1 MKLSQQNY
9 KCTEK
14 AYACLDNLFAISLY
28 DDFDIDCS
36 TDENGDID
44 IIAGKFYKW
53 DSKDEE
59 YTLYKIKMQFDCMT
73 ELADLHVSREGI
85 VVGKKRIDL

>member
-9 KCTEK
+9 ICVEK
-14 AYACLDNLFAISLY
+14 GYNCIDNLFAICLY

-36 TDENGDID
+36 TDANGDID

-53 DSKDEE
+53 DAKNKE
-59 YTLYKIKMQFDCMT
+59 YTLYKIKMQFDCMS
-73 ELADLHVSREGI
+73 EIADLHVSREGI
-85 VVGKKRIDL
+85 AVGKKRIDL